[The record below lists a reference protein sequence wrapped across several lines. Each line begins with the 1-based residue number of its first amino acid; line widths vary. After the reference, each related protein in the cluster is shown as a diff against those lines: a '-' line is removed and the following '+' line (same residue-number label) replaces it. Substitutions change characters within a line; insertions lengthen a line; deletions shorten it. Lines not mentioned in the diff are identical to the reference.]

1 MAEIDSLV
9 IEIEASSSDAAE
21 RIDAL
26 ATSLTNLRAA
36 ARGGAGLTSTVNQL
50 NKLRRSLEQIDTNS
64 AALNTLRT
72 SMERMS
78 QSAPGAASALN
89 NVAKTVRSSKAD
101 YSSLASDVATVS
113 RQFAELPSNVQ
124 RSINAISRATAAMNK
139 LGGTTTPASVEQA
152 QGILATLSGSMSGIG
167 RTSGLRNLFSRSNN
181 AADVQQLGQLYA
193 SLPQSIQRAISAN
206 ASLYS
211 SNNKVAK
218 SFNTVNRG
226 ISNTTARFAIYAVA
240 FRQIANIMA
249 DWVTESNDY
258 VENLNLFNV
267 AMGEYAVKAK
277 EYAEEVSAIMG
288 IDPSEWMR
296 NQGVFQTLLTGFGV
310 TAERARTMSQNLTQL
325 GYDISSFFNIS
336 YEESMQKLQSG
347 ISGELE
353 PLRRLGYDLSE
364 ARLSAI
370 ALSLGIDQSVA
381 SMTQA
386 EKAQL
391 RYYAIMTQVTT
402 AQGDMARTLE
412 SPANQMRIFQ
422 AAVTQTARA
431 LGNVLIPAINAVL
444 PYVTAFVNVLR
455 AAADALASLFG
466 FTLPTVDYTGGIDN
480 VTSSAEDAEE
490 ALGGAGGAAEEL
502 KNALLGIDELTILAP
517 NDGGGGGGGGGA
529 LGDGFEIPLPT
540 YDFLD
545 GLTEKVSELEEKI
558 KDLLPLIAG
567 IAAGLAA
574 WKIAKNLIP
583 ELSFLQGLLG
593 AILVAVG
600 VTLLINAIEDII
612 ISGDLTWKNILMGGA
627 GGLSAGAG
635 LGLLFAKKL
644 GLTWSA
650 GMIVGGIIGLGVSF
664 VIMSIVDIAV
674 NGGVDLENSLLLA
687 IGSMIAGGGLGLYLL
702 RNTAFAGK
710 AAIGIGASI
719 ALSLALTG
727 INFAGISGGQWDMG
741 DFQSVITGAL
751 STIAAGVGG
760 YLISGAIGVTGPVG
774 LAIGLGVGLIIN
786 LVTSAIA
793 SKRAMIDEWQSS
805 DAYKELHDA
814 VDEISE
820 RMEVNKELLITLD
833 TQWDG
838 IEDIEVEYEAIRNMV
853 DRAFDLSENVNRTAS
868 ETNQLMALI
877 ETINSMNIDGL
888 KLSFNETTGVINET
902 RDSIYEVIDALEKQA
917 KSEAAYQIMVD
928 SYKALITSE
937 ADLADAQ
944 AQRSEIEQQLNSL
957 MAERNELQQTYIT
970 TDGIATQVDQEKARR
985 IEELNIQI
993 ADYQEQLGIVTEAEN
1008 TAAEA
1013 RGKANS
1019 SIERATDLITGNADA
1034 INEAMNAL
1042 YNFNGTTVD
1051 AVNTLAT
1058 LNSEALQ
1065 PAIDQFFTLK
1075 DQAIAQT
1082 AQAFKSFSDSE
1093 LAELIDGIESLDN
1106 DALNGLLAML
1116 QDVDNFTVEQFA
1128 NHLRTLTDEDL
1139 AQLKSMLET
1148 LDNETAKS
1156 LLESL
1161 QNLDSQGVEGLAAAF
1176 RNLSEDELQTVIS
1189 VLGWVESKA
1198 VEVSNNIS
1206 SLTPILKINVD
1217 DSAVTQ
1223 AVNNATSRFNG
1234 LNATV
1239 NNTWSNLINKAN
1251 GLSVSGSTRGYAT
1264 GGFPDHGEMFI
1275 AREAGPELVGRIGSR
1290 TAVANNDQ
1298 IVEGITYGVSSANGP
1313 VINALYAVASQIVRA
1328 VENSGGDVYLDG
1340 KSVTN
1345 SVTKAQN
1352 RQNRMYGRAQQRV

>member
-26 ATSLTNLRAA
+26 ATSLTNLKAA

-50 NKLRRSLEQIDTNS
+50 NKLRTALEQINTS
-64 AALNTLRT
+64 SSALNTLRN

-78 QSAPGAASALN
+78 QSAPTASRALN
-89 NVAKTVRSSKAD
+89 NVAKTVRSSQAD
-101 YSSLASDVATVS
+101 YSSLAGDVTEVA
-113 RQFAELPSNVQ
+113 RQFAALPSSVQ
-124 RSINAISRATAAMNK
+124 KSISAISRAQSSLNK
-139 LGGTTTPASVEQA
+139 LGQSLAAPTTGEA
-152 QGILATLSGSMSGIG
+152 QSWLGWFSSAMSEYSGK
-167 RTSGLRNLFSRSNN
+167 RSGLRGLFRSSNN
-181 AADVQQLGQLYA
+181 AADVQALGQIYS
-193 SLPQSIQRAISAN
+193 SLPQSIQRAITAN

-211 SNNKVAK
+211 SNNQVAK
-218 SFNTVNRG
+218 SFNNVNRG
-226 ISNTTARFAIYAVA
+226 IGSATARFAIYAVA
-240 FRQIANIMA
+240 FRQIANVMA

-267 AMGEYAVKAK
+267 AMGEYAAEAK

-288 IDPSEWMR
+288 IDPSQWMR

-370 ALSLGIDQSVA
+370 ALSLGIDKSVQ

-466 FTLPTVDYTGGIDN
+466 FSLPTVDYTGGLDS
-480 VTSSAEDAEE
+480 VTSSAGEAEE
-490 ALGGAGGAAEEL
+490 ALGGAGGAAKEL

-517 NDGGGGGGGGGA
+517 TGGGGGGGGGGA
-529 LGDGFEIPLPT
+529 LGEGFEIPLPT

-545 GLTEKVSELEEKI
+545 GLTEKVDELEEKI
-558 KDLLPLIAG
+558 KELLPLIAG

-574 WKIAKNLIP
+574 WKIAKSLIP

-650 GMIVGGIIGLGVSF
+650 GMIVGGTIGLGLSF
-664 VIMSIVDIAV
+664 VIMSIVDIVA
-674 NGGVDLENSLLLA
+674 NGGVDLENSLIMA

-702 RNTAFAGK
+702 RNTSLAGK

-719 ALSLALTG
+719 GLSLALAG
-727 INFAGISGGQWDMG
+727 INFAGISSGQWDMG
-741 DFQSVITGAL
+741 DFKSILTGAL

-793 SKRAMIDEWQSS
+793 SKRAMINEWQSS

-888 KLSFNETTGVINET
+888 KLSFDETTGVINET
-902 RDSIYEVIDALEKQA
+902 RDSIYEVIDALEQQA
-917 KSEAAYQIMVD
+917 KSEAAYEIMVD
-928 SYKALITSE
+928 SYKTLITTE
-937 ADLADAQ
+937 NDLADAQ
-944 AQRSEIEQQLNSL
+944 AQRSDIERQLSAL

-970 TDGIATQVDQEKARR
+970 TDGWATQVDQEKAQR
-985 IEELNIQI
+985 IEELNLQI
-993 ADYQEQLGIVTEAEN
+993 ADYQEQLGIVTEAEQ
-1008 TAAEA
+1008 TATEA
-1013 RGKANS
+1013 RDKAND
-1019 SIERATDLITGNADA
+1019 SIERATELITGNADA
-1034 INEAMNAL
+1034 ISEAVDAL
-1042 YNFNGTTVD
+1042 YNFNGTTTD
-1051 AVNTLAT
+1051 AVNALAT
-1058 LNSEALQ
+1058 LNSDALQ
-1065 PAIDQFFTLK
+1065 SAIDQFFTLK

-1082 AQAFKSFSDSE
+1082 GQTFKQFTDGELSE
-1093 LAELIDGIESLDN
+1093 LIAGVESLDN
-1106 DALNGLLAML
+1106 DALDGLLNML
-1116 QDVDNFTVEQFA
+1116 ENIDDFTAEQFT
-1128 NHLRTLTDEDL
+1128 NTLRILTDDDL
-1139 AQLKSMLET
+1139 AQLKNMLET
-1148 LDNETAKS
+1148 LDSETAKN
-1156 LLESL
+1156 LLKSL
-1161 QNLDSQGVEGLAAAF
+1161 QDLDSQGIEALAEAF
-1176 RNLSEDELQTVIS
+1176 RNLSEDELQQVIS
-1189 VLGWVESKA
+1189 VLGDVQAKA
-1198 VEVSNNIS
+1198 GETTNYINNLKPTLSVRLNDSEVQSQLAALRSQIS
-1206 SLTPILKINVD
+1206 STKYSI
-1217 DSAVTQ
+1217 T
-1223 AVNNATSRFNG
+1223 T
-1234 LNATV
+1234 TM
-1239 NNTWSNLINKAN
+1239 
-1251 GLSVSGSTRGYAT
+1251 STKGAKEYAT

-1275 AREAGPELVGRIGSR
+1275 AREAGPELVGRIGNR

-1298 IVEGITYGVSSANGP
+1298 IVQGITYGVSNANGQ
-1313 VINALYAVASQIVRA
+1313 VVNALYAVASQIVRA
-1328 VENSGGDVYLDG
+1328 VENSSGDIYLDG
-1340 KSVTN
+1340 KSVTS

-1352 RQNRMYGRAQQRV
+1352 RQNRMYGKTQQRV

>member
-1 MAEIDSLV
+1 MAEIDSLI

-26 ATSLTNLRAA
+26 AVSLTNLRAA

-50 NKLRRSLEQIDTNS
+50 NKLRQSLEQINTS
-64 AALNTLRT
+64 SSALNTLRS

-78 QSAPGAASALN
+78 QSAPSASRALN
-89 NVAKTVRSSKAD
+89 NVAKTVRSSQAD
-101 YSSLASDVATVS
+101 YSSLASDITSVS
-113 RQFAELPSNVQ
+113 RQFAALPSNVQ
-124 RSINAISRATAAMNK
+124 KSISAISRAQSSLNK
-139 LGGTTTPASVEQA
+139 LGQSIASPTTGEA
-152 QGILATLSGSMSGIG
+152 QSWLGWFSSAMSQYSGKS
-167 RTSGLRNLFSRSNN
+167 SGLGGLFRSSNN
-181 AADVQQLGQLYA
+181 ASEVQILGQLYS
-193 SLPQSIQRAISAN
+193 SLPQSIQRAITAN

-211 SNNKVAK
+211 SNNQVAK
-218 SFNTVNRG
+218 SFNNVNRG
-226 ISNTTARFAIYAVA
+226 IGSATARFAIYAVA

-267 AMGEYAVKAK
+267 AMGEYAAEAK

-370 ALSLGIDQSVA
+370 ALSLGIDKSVQ

-444 PYVTAFVNVLR
+444 PYVIAFVNVLR
-455 AAADALASLFG
+455 AAAEALASLFG

-490 ALGGAGGAAEEL
+490 ALGGAGGAAKEL

-517 NDGGGGGGGGGA
+517 NDGGGGGGGGGT
-529 LGDGFEIPLPT
+529 LGDAFDIPLPT

-545 GLTEKVSELEEKI
+545 GLTEKVNELEEKL
-558 KDLLPLIAG
+558 KELLPLIAG
-567 IAAGLAA
+567 IGAGLAA
-574 WKIAKNLIP
+574 WALAKRLIP

-600 VTLLINAIEDII
+600 VTLLIDAIQDII
-612 ISGDLTWKNILMGGA
+612 ISGDLTWQNILEGGV

-650 GMIVGGIIGLGVSF
+650 GMIVGGVIGLGVSF
-664 VIMSIVDIAV
+664 VIMSIVDITA
-674 NGGVDLENSLLLA
+674 NGGVDLANSLLMA

-702 RNTAFAGK
+702 RNTALAGG

-719 ALSLALTG
+719 GLALSLAG
-727 INFAGISGGQWDMG
+727 INFAGISSGKWDMG
-741 DFQSVITGAL
+741 DFKSILTGAL

-793 SKRAMIDEWQSS
+793 SKRKMINEWHNS
-805 DAYKELHDA
+805 DAYKELNDA

-820 RMEVNKELLITLD
+820 RMEINKELLITMD
-833 TQWDG
+833 AQWEG
-838 IEDIEVEYEAIRNMV
+838 IEDIEVEYQAIRDMV

-868 ETNQLMALI
+868 ETNQLIALI

-888 KLSFNETTGVINET
+888 KLSFDEATGSIVET
-902 RDSIYEVIDALEKQA
+902 RDSIYGVIDALEQQA
-917 KSEAAYQIMVD
+917 KSEAAYEIMVD
-928 SYKALITSE
+928 SYKNMIAAE
-937 ADLADAQ
+937 GDLADAQ
-944 AQRSEIEQQLNSL
+944 AQRQEIESQLNAL
-957 MAERNELQQTYIT
+957 MSERNELQQTYIT
-970 TDGIATQVDQEKARR
+970 TDGWATQVDQEKAQRT
-985 IEELNIQI
+985 EELNIQI
-993 ADYQEQLGIVTEAEN
+993 ADYQEKLGQVTEAES
-1008 TAAEA
+1008 TAAEV
-1013 RGKANS
+1013 RKQANAD
-1019 SIERATDLITGNADA
+1019 IERATDLITGNADA
-1034 INEAMNAL
+1034 ISEAVNAL
-1042 YNFNGTTVD
+1042 YNFNGTTVE
-1051 AVNTLAT
+1051 AVNQLAS
-1058 LNSEALQ
+1058 LNVEALQ
-1065 PAIDQFFTLK
+1065 PAIDNFFNLRQQGIEMTG
-1075 DQAIAQT
+1075 QV
-1082 AQAFKSFSDSE
+1082 FKSFTDNE
-1093 LAELIDGIESLDN
+1093 LSQLIAGIESLDN
-1106 DALNGLLAML
+1106 DALDSLLNML
-1116 QDVDNFTVEQFA
+1116 QNIDDFTAEQFS
-1128 NHLRTLTDEDL
+1128 NTLRTLTDDDL
-1139 AQLKSMLET
+1139 EQLKSMLET
-1148 LDNETAKS
+1148 LDSETAKN
-1156 LLESL
+1156 LLQSL
-1161 QNLDSQGVEGLAAAF
+1161 QNLDSQGVEVLADAF
-1176 RNLSEDELQTVIS
+1176 RNLSEDELRQVIS
-1189 VLGWVESKA
+1189 AMQDVMNQAGSA
-1198 VEVSNNIS
+1198 TNYIN
-1206 SLTPILKINVD
+1206 SLQPTLKVRLD
-1217 DSAVTQ
+1217 DSQ
-1223 AVNNATSRFNG
+1223 ARTELQALRAEASSIKVNLTSGATTEKMEKFAS
-1234 LNATV
+1234 
-1239 NNTWSNLINKAN
+1239 
-1251 GLSVSGSTRGYAT
+1251 

-1298 IVEGITYGVSSANGP
+1298 IVQGITYGVSSANGP
-1313 VINALYAVASQIVRA
+1313 VINALYAVASQIVSA

-1340 KSVTN
+1340 KRVTDR
-1345 SVTKAQN
+1345 VTKTQN

>member
-1 MAEIDSLV
+1 MAIEIDSLQ
-9 IEIEASSSDAAE
+9 IEIEATATDAAAK
-21 RIDAL
+21 IDAL
-26 ATSLTNLRAA
+26 AASLTNLKTA

-50 NKLRRSLEQIDTNS
+50 NKLRQSLEQINTS
-64 AALNTLRT
+64 SSALNTLRS

-78 QSAPGAASALN
+78 QSAPGASRALN
-89 NVAKTVRSSKAD
+89 NVSKTVRSSQAD
-101 YSSLASDVATVS
+101 YSSLASDITSVS
-113 RQFAELPSNVQ
+113 RQFAALPSNVQ
-124 RSINAISRATAAMNK
+124 RSISAISRAQNSLNK
-139 LGGTTTPASVEQA
+139 LGKSMAEPTTSEA
-152 QGILATLSGSMSGIG
+152 QSWLGWFSSAMSQYSGKK
-167 RTSGLRNLFSRSNN
+167 SGLGGLFRSSV
-181 AADVQQLGQLYA
+181 DVSEIQILGQLYS
-193 SLPQSIQRAISAN
+193 SLPQSIQRAITAN
-206 ASLYS
+206 ASLHS
-211 SNNKVAK
+211 SNSKVAK
-218 SFNTVNRG
+218 SFNNINRG

-249 DWVTESNDY
+249 DWVTESNNY

-267 AMGEYAVKAK
+267 AMGEYAAEAKA
-277 EYAEEVSAIMG
+277 YAEEVSAIMG

-310 TAERARTMSQNLTQL
+310 AADRAKIMSQNLTQL

-370 ALSLGIDQSVA
+370 ALSLGIDKSVQ

-480 VTSSAEDAEE
+480 VTSSAEDAET

-517 NDGGGGGGGGGA
+517 TGGGGGGGGGGS
-529 LGDGFEIPLPT
+529 LGDAFDIPLPT

-545 GLTEKVSELEEKI
+545 GLTEKVNELEEKL
-558 KDLLPLIAG
+558 KELLPLIAG

-574 WKIAKNLIP
+574 WRIAKRLIP

-600 VTLLINAIEDII
+600 VTLLIKAIEDII

-650 GMIVGGIIGLGVSF
+650 GMIVGGVIGLGVSF

-674 NGGVDLENSLLLA
+674 NGGVDLENALLLA
-687 IGSMIAGGGLGLYLL
+687 LGSMIAGGGAGLYLL
-702 RNTAFAGK
+702 RNTALAGG
-710 AAIGIGASI
+710 AAIGIGVSI
-719 ALSLALTG
+719 GLALSLAG
-727 INFAGISGGQWDMG
+727 INFAGISSGKWDMD
-741 DFQSVITGAL
+741 DFKSIITGAL

-793 SKRAMIDEWQSS
+793 SKREMINEYQNS
-805 DAYKELHDA
+805 DAYKELHAA

-820 RMEVNKELLITLD
+820 RMEVNKELSIQLD
-833 TQWDG
+833 TQWEG
-838 IEDIEVEYEAIRNMV
+838 IEDIEVEYAAIRDMV

-868 ETNQLMALI
+868 ETNQLIALI

-888 KLSFNETTGVINET
+888 KLSFDEATGAIVET
-902 RDSIYEVIDALEKQA
+902 RDSIYGVIDALEEQA
-917 KSEAAYQIMVD
+917 KSEAAYEIMVE
-928 SYKALITSE
+928 SYKTLITTE
-937 ADLADAQ
+937 NDLTTAQ
-944 AQRSEIEQQLNSL
+944 AQRSDIEQQLSAL

-970 TDGIATQVDQEKARR
+970 TDGWATQVDQEKAAR
-985 IEELNIQI
+985 IEQLTIQI
-993 ADYQEQLGIVTEAEN
+993 NDLNEQLGIVAEAEQTATEA
-1008 TAAEA
+1008 
-1013 RGKANS
+1013 RDKAND
-1019 SIERATDLITGNADA
+1019 SIEQATELITGNADA
-1034 INEAMNAL
+1034 ISEAVDAL
-1042 YNFNGTTVD
+1042 YEFNGTAVEAVD
-1051 AVNTLAT
+1051 QLGA
-1058 LNSEALQ
+1058 LNIDALK
-1065 PAIDQFFTLK
+1065 PAIQSFFNLRQQGIEQTGAAISSFK
-1075 DQAIAQT
+1075 DT
-1082 AQAFKSFSDSE
+1082 E
-1093 LAELIDGIESLDN
+1093 LAELINALKALDDDGLAPVLNMLENIGDYTSEQLSNAILTLTNEDLQQLINVLGTLESESAKN
-1106 DALNGLLAML
+1106 LLSAL
-1116 QDVDNFTVEQFA
+1116 QD
-1128 NHLRTLTDEDL
+1128 
-1139 AQLKSMLET
+1139 LET
-1148 LDNETAKS
+1148 
-1156 LLESL
+1156 
-1161 QNLDSQGVEGLAAAF
+1161 QGVEELANAF
-1176 RNLSEDELQTVIS
+1176 RNLSEGELQQVIS
-1189 VLGWVESKA
+1189 ALGNVASKA
-1198 VEVSNNIS
+1198 GETTNYINSLKPTLSVRLNDSEVQSQLTALRSQIS
-1206 SLTPILKINVD
+1206 STKYSIMTGI
-1217 DSAVTQ
+1217 
-1223 AVNNATSRFNG
+1223 
-1234 LNATV
+1234 
-1239 NNTWSNLINKAN
+1239 
-1251 GLSVSGSTRGYAT
+1251 STKGTKQYAS

-1298 IVEGITYGVSSANGP
+1298 IIEGITYGVSNANAP
-1313 VINALYAVASQIVRA
+1313 VVNALYAGASQIVRA
-1328 VENSGGDVYLDG
+1328 VENSGGDIYLDG
-1340 KSVTN
+1340 KSVTS

-1352 RQNRMYGRAQQRV
+1352 RQNRMYGKTQQRV